1 MGSMGLLSTVG
12 LRWRIMDAMYELMIR
27 LLIASGL
34 LALFIWNPYP
44 LQYLELKS
52 YDTLIMSTE
61 PVQNENILIV
71 DLDEDLIKAYEGYP
85 LPRSLYAE
93 LITKT
98 NAIPGITVLMPD
110 PDIRG
115 KENDLTLSNAMM
127 EVPTVLASAAS
138 TQSSKESL
146 HVGTAQLGGDPLP
159 WLYEYPGILRTEST
173 LELSRKGLGLITAT
187 PEIDGVTR
195 RIPLVVNVQSKLYPA
210 FALELLRL
218 AVNDPSYQL
227 KTTQEGIS
235 WIRVPSYPLMNT
247 DANARI
253 FLDWNTNF
261 YKQTGLEFLTNPID
275 APFVIF
281 GVTAEGVV
289 NPTPTPAGVKYPHEI
304 QANILHNLIN
314 GSAPSTPTWAGG
326 SELLGA
332 LLAISII
339 AVTASYIWVSL
350 PTLVILIAGLIYGA
364 WYAFQSSYLIDVSGI
379 ILISFLFWSI
389 ESFRNFITQYLLRL
403 QIKQQ
408 FGTYVSPDLV
418 KKLQEDPTLL
428 RLGGETK
435 RLTFLF
441 SDIRGFT
448 PISEKYQKDPQGLT
462 KLINRFLDNQTE
474 IILKH
479 GGTIDKYMGD
489 CIMAFWNAPLDID
502 DQERKA
508 TECVLEMRE
517 ALGELNEKLKEENLD
532 QINTGAGI
540 NTGLCVVGN
549 FGSSSRFD
557 YSVLGDAVN
566 LAARLESSCKNYDV
580 DLVISEHSLVDGYD
594 YEFLDEV
601 TVKGKSEPV
610 KIYTIRK

>member
-1 MGSMGLLSTVG
+1 
-12 LRWRIMDAMYELMIR
+12 MIR
-27 LLIASGL
+27 LLIAAGL
-34 LALFIWNPYP
+34 VALFIWNPYP
-44 LQYLELKS
+44 FQYLELKG
-52 YDTLIMSTE
+52 YDTLIMSAET
-61 PVQNENILIV
+61 VQNDNIILI
-71 DLDEDLIKAYEGYP
+71 DIDEEIIEAYGGYP
-85 LPRSLYAE
+85 LPRTFYSDF
-93 LITKT
+93 IKRT
-98 NAIPGITVLMPD
+98 NVAGITVLMPD
-110 PDIRG
+110 PDIRDRN
-115 KENDLTLSNAMM
+115 NDFELASTMA
-127 EVPTVLASAAS
+127 VKPTVLASAAS
-138 TQSSKESL
+138 TQSQELSI
-146 HVGTAQLGGDPLP
+146 HVGTAELGEDPRP
-159 WLYEYPGILRTEST
+159 WLYQYPGILRTESIVA
-173 LELSRKGLGLITAT
+173 LNAKGLGVVTAT

-210 FALELLRL
+210 FALEVLRVGL
-218 AVNDPSYQL
+218 DHPSYQL
-227 KTTQEGIS
+227 KTTPEGID
-235 WIRVPSYPLMNT
+235 WIRVPGYPLMKT
-247 DANARI
+247 DGNGRI
-253 FLDWNTNF
+253 FLDWNTKF
-261 YKQTGLEFLTNPID
+261 YKQTVSEFMKSPID
-275 APFVIF
+275 APFAII
-281 GVTAEGVV
+281 GVTAEGIV
-289 NPTPTPAGVKYPHEI
+289 NPTPTPAGLKYPHEV

-314 GSAPSTPTWAGG
+314 GSAPSTPIWAPAG
-326 SELLGA
+326 ELLGLTLGLLLVA
-332 LLAISII
+332 LTVSSIYISAPVIF
-339 AVTASYIWVSL
+339 SL
-350 PTLVILIAGLIYGA
+350 IGGSMFGA
-364 WYAFQSSYLIDVSGI
+364 WYLFQSSYLFDVTGLI
-379 ILISFLFWSI
+379 IIWFLFWSI

-418 KKLQEDPTLL
+418 KKLQDDPTLL

-540 NTGLCVVGN
+540 NSGLCVVGN

-580 DLVISEHSLVDGYD
+580 DLVISEYSLVDGYD

>member
-1 MGSMGLLSTVG
+1 
-12 LRWRIMDAMYELMIR
+12 MIR
-27 LLIASGL
+27 LLIATGL
-34 LALFIWNPYP
+34 VALFIWNPYP
-44 LQYLELKS
+44 FQYLELKG

-61 PVQNENILIV
+61 EVQNENILLI
-71 DLDEDLIKAYEGYP
+71 DIDEEVIEAYGGYP
-85 LPRSLYAE
+85 LPRTFYSDF
-93 LITKT
+93 IKRT
-98 NAIPGITVLMPD
+98 NVAGITVLMPD
-110 PDIRG
+110 PDIRDRN
-115 KENDLTLSNAMM
+115 NDFELASTMASK
-127 EVPTVLASAAS
+127 PTVLASAAS
-138 TQSSKESL
+138 TQSQELSL
-146 HVGTAQLGGDPLP
+146 HVGTAELGEDPRP
-159 WLYEYPGILRTEST
+159 WLYQYPGILRTESIVA
-173 LELSRKGLGLITAT
+173 LNAKGLGVVTAT

-210 FALELLRL
+210 FALEVLRVGL
-218 AVNDPSYQL
+218 NHPSYQL
-227 KTTQEGIS
+227 KTTPEGID
-235 WIRVPSYPLMNT
+235 WIRVPGYPLMKT
-247 DANARI
+247 DGNGRI
-253 FLDWNTNF
+253 FLDWNTKF
-261 YKQTGLEFLTNPID
+261 YKQTVSEFMASPID
-275 APFVIF
+275 APFAII

-289 NPTPTPAGVKYPHEI
+289 NPTPTPAGLKYPHEV

-314 GSAPSTPTWAGG
+314 GSAPSTPVWAPAG
-326 SELLGA
+326 ELLGLTLGLLLVA
-332 LLAISII
+332 LTVSSIYISAPVIF
-339 AVTASYIWVSL
+339 SL
-350 PTLVILIAGLIYGA
+350 IGGSMFGA
-364 WYAFQSSYLIDVSGI
+364 WYLFQSSYLFDVTGLI
-379 ILISFLFWSI
+379 IIWFLFWSI

-540 NTGLCVVGN
+540 NSGLCVVGN

-580 DLVISEHSLVDGYD
+580 DLVISEYSLVDGYD

>member
-1 MGSMGLLSTVG
+1 MC
-12 LRWRIMDAMYELMIR
+12 IR
-27 LLIASGL
+27 DS
-34 LALFIWNPYP
+34 
-44 LQYLELKS
+44 
-52 YDTLIMSTE
+52 
-61 PVQNENILIV
+61 
-71 DLDEDLIKAYEGYP
+71 
-85 LPRSLYAE
+85 
-93 LITKT
+93 
-98 NAIPGITVLMPD
+98 
-110 PDIRG
+110 
-115 KENDLTLSNAMM
+115 
-127 EVPTVLASAAS
+127 
-138 TQSSKESL
+138 
-146 HVGTAQLGGDPLP
+146 
-159 WLYEYPGILRTEST
+159 
-173 LELSRKGLGLITAT
+173 
-187 PEIDGVTR
+187 
-195 RIPLVVNVQSKLYPA
+195 
-210 FALELLRL
+210 
-218 AVNDPSYQL
+218 
-227 KTTQEGIS
+227 
-235 WIRVPSYPLMNT
+235 
-247 DANARI
+247 
-253 FLDWNTNF
+253 
-261 YKQTGLEFLTNPID
+261 
-275 APFVIF
+275 
-281 GVTAEGVV
+281 
-289 NPTPTPAGVKYPHEI
+289 
-304 QANILHNLIN
+304 
-314 GSAPSTPTWAGG
+314 STPNWAGG
-326 SELLGA
+326 SELLGGVLA
-332 LLAISII
+332 LLLI
-339 AVTASYIWVSL
+339 ALTASYIWFSL
-350 PTLVILIAGLIYGA
+350 PTLLSIIVGLIYGA

-580 DLVISEHSLVDGYD
+580 DLVISEYSLVDGYD